1 MPVQSR
7 IKVVGRN
14 VNNLRYADDTT
25 LTAESKEELKS
36 LLMKVKEESE
46 SWLKSQHSEN
56 KDHGIQSHHFMG
68 NRWGNSG
75 NSVRPFWGAPK
86 SLHMM
91 IAAMK
96 LKDSCSL
103 FLELLLSHV
112 LNPRGVKK

>member
-1 MPVQSR
+1 MPVQSG

-25 LTAESKEELKS
+25 LMAESKEELKS

-56 KDHGIQSHHFMG
+56 KDHGIQSHHFLA
-68 NRWGNSG
+68 NRWGNNE
-75 NSVRPFWGAPK
+75 NSDILSSWAPE
-86 SLHMM
+86 SLQTVT
-91 IAAMK
+91 AAMK

-103 FLELLLSHV
+103 EEKLQQT
-112 LNPRGVKK
+112 

>member
-25 LTAESKEELKS
+25 LMAESKEELKS

-56 KDHGIQSHHFMG
+56 KDHGIQSHHFLA
-68 NRWGNSG
+68 NRWGNNE
-75 NSVRPFWGAPK
+75 NSDILSSWAPE
-86 SLHMM
+86 SLQTVT
-91 IAAMK
+91 AAMK
-96 LKDSCSL
+96 LKDAYSL
-103 FLELLLSHV
+103 EGKL
-112 LNPRGVKK
+112 